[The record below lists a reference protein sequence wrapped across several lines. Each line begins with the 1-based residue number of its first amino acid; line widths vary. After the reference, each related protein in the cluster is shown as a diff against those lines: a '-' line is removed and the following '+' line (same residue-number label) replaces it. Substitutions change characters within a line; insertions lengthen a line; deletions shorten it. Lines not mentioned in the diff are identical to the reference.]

1 MNSYDKGANVDVRT
15 KISLLWV
22 VVMFNMTFA
31 DIVGFV
37 HPGALE
43 TIIQGDVGFEL
54 TQGLLLVF
62 SVLIEIPII
71 MIFLSR
77 VLSSKINRW
86 ANLFAAVITAVFV
99 IGGGNATLSYYFF
112 ASVEVLCM
120 ALITWYAWQGAKQ
133 ESSVNATQ
141 PQNILSSAQ

>member
-1 MNSYDKGANVDVRT
+1 MNSYDKGANLDIRT
-15 KISLLWV
+15 KISLLWI

-77 VLSSKINRW
+77 VLSGKANRW
-86 ANLFAAVITAVFV
+86 LNLVAAVVTSVFV
-99 IGGGNATLSYYFF
+99 IGGGNSTLSYYFF

-120 ALITWYAWQGAKQ
+120 AFIVRYAWQGAKQ
-133 ESSVNATQ
+133 EASIDATQ
-141 PQNILSSAQ
+141 NMQPLAR